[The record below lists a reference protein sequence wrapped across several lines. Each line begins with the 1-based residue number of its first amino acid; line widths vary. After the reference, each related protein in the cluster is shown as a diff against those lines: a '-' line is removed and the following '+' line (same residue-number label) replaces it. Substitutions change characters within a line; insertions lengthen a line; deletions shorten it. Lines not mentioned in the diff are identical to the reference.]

1 MNDVFVRRSTRCFF
15 FFFFS
20 AYISEWEKKKWEISS
35 FAAEEN
41 YFPQRAGMPNELSC
55 TAT

>member
-20 AYISEWEKKKWEISS
+20 AYISEWEKKKWEISP

-41 YFPQRAGMPNELSC
+41 YFPQGAGMPNELSC
-55 TAT
+55 TT